1 MRILVLG
8 HKGMLGNAVYRYID
22 EHTDHSALF
31 INKRYPDTDFT
42 DAISSTNPDVII
54 NCIGAIPQKKPSVSA
69 YQLFNIE
76 LPIFLE
82 KLGILIIHP
91 STDCEFEGTTS
102 INHLYS
108 KADTR
113 DATDIYGESKAIISS
128 RIEKEFKD
136 TKIIRTSIIGHE
148 LSSNLSLLD
157 WFLSQEG
164 TVRGY
169 SNHYWN
175 GITTL
180 EWAKQ
185 SLSLLELP
193 KDKIPP
199 LTQLASPE
207 CLSKHDILMMVH
219 DIYQKKISVVSFEME
234 KTVNKCLSSDKPLP
248 SLNIQLK
255 ELREFYHK

>member
-8 HKGMLGNAVYRYID
+8 HRGMLGNAVYRYID

-31 INKRYPDTDFT
+31 ISGHYPDSDFI

-54 NCIGAIPQKKPSVSA
+54 NCIGAIPQKKPNVNA
-69 YQLFNIE
+69 YQLLNIE
-76 LPIFLE
+76 LPTFLE
-82 KLGILIIHP
+82 KLGVLIIHP
-91 STDCEFEGTTS
+91 STDCEFEGTAN

-108 KADTR
+108 KIDTR
-113 DATDIYGESKAIISS
+113 DATDIYGESKANISS
-128 RIEKEFKD
+128 RIEKEFKN

-157 WFLSQEG
+157 WFLHQEG

-185 SLSLLELP
+185 CLTLLELP
-193 KDKIPP
+193 KDKIPS
-199 LTQLASPE
+199 LTQLASSE
-207 CLSKHDILMMVH
+207 CFSKYDVLMMIQN
-219 DIYQKKISVVSFEME
+219 IYNKKINLVHFETE
-234 KTVNKCLSSDKPLP
+234 RTINKCLSSDKKLP
-248 SLNIQLK
+248 SLNQQLQ
-255 ELREFYHK
+255 ELRDFYNK